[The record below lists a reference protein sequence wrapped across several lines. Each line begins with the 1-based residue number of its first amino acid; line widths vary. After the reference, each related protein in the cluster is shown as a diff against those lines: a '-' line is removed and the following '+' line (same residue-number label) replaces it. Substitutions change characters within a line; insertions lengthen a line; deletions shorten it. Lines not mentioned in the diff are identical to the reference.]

1 MDLNFSLIKQNPV
14 ATGGIILVGGFLVWL
29 VFLRSGTDTGA
40 VASADEAFNPAAAQ
54 ADLAARTIQADLTK
68 AQLSASTQLAITDRQ
83 AQLQLALAK
92 EQGAASVAAAN
103 TAAEV
108 SLAQIASSERVS
120 VSDTMARLEANRQAT
135 EIQLRTVDAGV
146 TNFLAGTA
154 AQLALGQASLQTTQ
168 AIADINASV
177 QKYQIA
183 ATQAVQT
190 AMIKQQAKQSQFSM
204 IGNLAGIALG
214 KFF

>member
-1 MDLNFSLIKQNPV
+1 MALDFSLIKQKPV
-14 ATGGIILVGGFLVWL
+14 LTGGIIIAGGFLLWL
-29 VFLRSGTDTGA
+29 LFLRGGTDAGA
-40 VASADEAFNPAAAQ
+40 VVADEAFNPAAAQ

-103 TAAEV
+103 TAAQV
-108 SLAQIASSERVS
+108 SLAQISSAERVS
-120 VSDTMARLEANRQAT
+120 LADTAARLEANEQAT
-135 EIQLRTVDAGV
+135 NIQLRTIDAGV

-154 AQLALGQASLQTTQ
+154 AQLALGQASLATTQ
-168 AIADINASV
+168 NIAEINAAV
-177 QKYQIA
+177 QRHQIS

-190 AMIKQQAKQSQFSM
+190 AMIKQQSQQGWMNVVS
-204 IGNLAGIALG
+204 GLG
-214 KFF
+214 GTLIRGFL